1 MANEIQKPRE
11 TWYVTNL
18 TRQDLHLYDIPNF
31 PVLKYNQRINAL
43 DYASTDELYASAN
56 LNTYINQGWV
66 KSEDYLHT
74 HDDKTNLT
82 TFDSH
87 IENTK
92 NVHGI
97 KDTDQLV
104 LKTGSINQL
113 NDITSNGEQVEDAV
127 DKAENLEGKVLM
139 VDIFYYL
146 EKLNATQTEKLQGF
160 CEYHKTMLASHL
172 NVNRKTTLVY
182 DEKQDKF
189 IDKKEPIFSAI
200 LRSFMGNTQ
209 GGRRHNRTIKQK
221 RKMNKTRRNKKSRK
235 PRHTRRRK

>member
-1 MANEIQKPRE
+1 MV
-11 TWYVTNL
+11 YFL
-18 TRQDLHLYDIPNF
+18 F
-31 PVLKYNQRINAL
+31 INAQNNKRGKNRFL
-43 DYASTDELYASAN
+43 FTPST
-56 LNTYINQGWV
+56 LNTSSIGKSYWLLPPITSEKNYTTIITKLIN
-66 KSEDYLHT
+66 DI
-74 HDDKTNLT
+74 
-82 TFDSH
+82 F
-87 IENTK
+87 
-92 NVHGI
+92 GI
-97 KDTDQLV
+97 KRVIGKGMNKQFIKSFNWD
-104 LKTGSINQL
+104 KK
-113 NDITSNGEQVEDAV
+113 ITEIKKPVNRDDYPTLFLLGGPQFKQVEDAV

-172 NVNRKTTLVY
+172 NVNRRTTLVY